1 MEELVVNLSHKS
13 YPIFIGRNI
22 LKEVGSHISNYSSAF
37 IITHQF
43 LRDIYGKDLL
53 IPSANFIDVPV
64 GEKSKSFREVI
75 SVIKKLVNLGA
86 DRKSAILA
94 FGGGVIGDLSG
105 FVASIYMRGIDYF
118 QIPTTLLSQVDSSIG
133 GKAGI
138 DIPEGKNL
146 VGTFYHPN
154 AVFIDLET
162 LDTLPE
168 REYRSG
174 LAEVVKYGIIMDSDF
189 FDYID
194 RNLDAIIDR
203 DKEILQ
209 FIIKRSLEC
218 KKFVVEKDEREQN
231 LRMILNFGHTL
242 GHAIEAKGR
251 FKRFLHGEAIAIGM
265 KLASELSFNLG
276 YCDAEVPKRIES
288 LLERLGFNLENPYSI
303 KTLVS
308 YILRDKKAF
317 MGKLRFILSTKIGE
331 VKIVDTL
338 TIEDVIGG
346 LKEGDTY
353 GK

>member
-1 MEELVVNLSHKS
+1 
-13 YPIFIGRNI
+13 
-22 LKEVGSHISNYSSAF
+22 
-37 IITHQF
+37 
-43 LRDIYGKDLL
+43 
-53 IPSANFIDVPV
+53 
-64 GEKSKSFREVI
+64 
-75 SVIKKLVNLGA
+75 
-86 DRKSAILA
+86 
-94 FGGGVIGDLSG
+94 
-105 FVASIYMRGIDYF
+105 
-118 QIPTTLLSQVDSSIG
+118 
-133 GKAGI
+133 
-138 DIPEGKNL
+138 
-146 VGTFYHPN
+146 
-154 AVFIDLET
+154 
-162 LDTLPE
+162 
-168 REYRSG
+168 
-174 LAEVVKYGIIMDSDF
+174 MDSDF

-203 DKEILQ
+203 DKETLQ

-218 KKFVVEKDEREQN
+218 KKFVVEKDEKEQS

-242 GHAIEAKGR
+242 GHAIEAKGG

-308 YILRDKKAF
+308 YMLRDKKAF
-317 MGKLRFILSTKIGE
+317 MGKLRFILPTKIGE

-338 TIEDVIGG
+338 TIEDVIDG